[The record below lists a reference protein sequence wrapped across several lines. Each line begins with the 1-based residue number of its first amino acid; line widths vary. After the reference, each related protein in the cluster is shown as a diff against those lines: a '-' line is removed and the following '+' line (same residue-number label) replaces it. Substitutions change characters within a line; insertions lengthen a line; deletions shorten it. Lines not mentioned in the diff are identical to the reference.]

1 MIELIGL
8 DVALVLVR
16 QGDNWKVVA
25 RSSRQEDDADAHS
38 GREFSVTVL
47 NKVLAE
53 RRTFYQDLSELRGT
67 ESLRNVNA
75 VVVSPVFGR
84 DDEVVGALY
93 GVRRGRGAGLA
104 VKVSPLEA
112 QLVQLLAGAVSANQ
126 ARMAATK
133 VERDL
138 EIGRSIQLDFLPK
151 TLPKLPG
158 WEIAAHLEPAR
169 EVSGDFYDVFPLSG
183 DHLALVIADVC
194 DKGVGDT
201 LFMTLFRSLIRS
213 FAQQVQMQ
221 KAFSARQARQRVP
234 APPSDAAPAC
244 WPTSSRW
251 PRSS

>member
-1 MIELIGL
+1 MIFSASELGESPSADTLVRWMEMVLALQRSSANPADLFGQTTQTMIELIGL

-16 QGDNWKVVA
+16 PGANWKVVA
-25 RSSRQEDDADAHS
+25 RSSRPDYDADAHS
-38 GREFSVTVL
+38 GREFSLNVL

-53 RRTFYQDLSELRGT
+53 RRTFYQDLGELRGA
-67 ESLRNVNA
+67 ESLRDVSA

-84 DDEVVGALY
+84 DDEVVGVLY

-151 TLPKLPG
+151 TLPKLAG

-169 EVSGDFYDVFPLSG
+169 EVSGDF
-183 DHLALVIADVC
+183 
-194 DKGVGDT
+194 
-201 LFMTLFRSLIRS
+201 
-213 FAQQVQMQ
+213 
-221 KAFSARQARQRVP
+221 
-234 APPSDAAPAC
+234 
-244 WPTSSRW
+244 
-251 PRSS
+251 